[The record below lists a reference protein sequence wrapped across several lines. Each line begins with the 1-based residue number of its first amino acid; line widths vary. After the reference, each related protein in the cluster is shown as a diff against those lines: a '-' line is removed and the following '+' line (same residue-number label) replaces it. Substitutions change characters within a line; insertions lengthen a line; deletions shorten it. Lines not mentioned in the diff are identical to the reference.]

1 MSRFNSH
8 FRMNIEDAVLYAKEK
23 LDIFD
28 ENANLEA
35 EEIGDGNINYVFK
48 VWDIDT
54 KKSVI
59 IKHADVVIRSS
70 GNPLDIDRNRIE
82 AEVLM
87 LQSDL
92 APGLVPKVYKYD
104 PIMCTLSMEDIS
116 DHINLRKEL
125 LKRKT
130 FPKLA
135 DHITTFI
142 VNTLLPTTDLVMNS
156 ANKKDNVK
164 KFINKELCKISEDL
178 VFTEPYIDYK
188 GRNIILEENI
198 DFVKKELYEDK
209 ELILEVGKLK
219 NNFMNNAQAL
229 IHGDLHSGSI
239 FVNQGSTKIL
249 DPEFAFYGP
258 IGYDLGN
265 VIGNLFFAWAN
276 NIVTNHNDDVEKFTS
291 WISNTIKDIISLFKQ
306 KFITLY
312 KESVTDVMAKEEY
325 YMNWYLDTI
334 LSDTA
339 GTAGLEIIRRVVGD
353 SKVADITDIK
363 DIDERI
369 HAERI
374 LILAAKLFITNRD
387 SIKSGDQYVNIF
399 NTTVH
404 HYIKEACNE

>member
-1 MSRFNSH
+1 MSKFNSH

-28 ENANLEA
+28 ENANLRA

-48 VWDIDT
+48 VWDT
-54 KKSVI
+54 NTQKSVI

-70 GNPLDIDRNRIE
+70 GNPLDIARNRIE

-87 LQSDL
+87 LQSNL

-135 DHITTFI
+135 DHVTTFI

-156 ANKKDNVK
+156 AKKKDNVK

-188 GRNIILEENI
+188 GRNIILEENM
-198 DFVKKELYEDK
+198 DFVRKELYDNK

-239 FVNQGSTKIL
+239 FINQESTKIL

-291 WISNTIKDIISLFKQ
+291 WISNTIQDIISLFKQ

-312 KESVTDVMAKEEY
+312 KESVTDVMAKQEY

-353 SKVADITDIK
+353 SKVADITDIAN
-363 DIDERI
+363 IDERI

-374 LILAAKLFITNRD
+374 LILAAKSFITNRD

-404 HYIKEACNE
+404 DYIKEACNE